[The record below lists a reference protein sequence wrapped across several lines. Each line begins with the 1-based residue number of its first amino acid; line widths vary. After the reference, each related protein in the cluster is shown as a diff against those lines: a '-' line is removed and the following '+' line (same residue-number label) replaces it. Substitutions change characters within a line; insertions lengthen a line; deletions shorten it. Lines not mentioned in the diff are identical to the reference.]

1 MIGDIEEIKK
11 KLIHGLSNNECEID
25 EITIDSS
32 YGNITN
38 TSCRVTLKERP
49 DYWFTAGWTRPP
61 KKVSYEEYCYNDWM
75 RTMKAYNAIDKD
87 RIKNVIFNNPAT
99 IVFWGDGTK
108 TVVKCEDTHF
118 DPEKG
123 LAMAI
128 AKHFMGTNKS
138 KSNYYDVFD
147 EYVSK
152 EWDKSNEQRT
162 ISSEIIG
169 KIVKQEKTD
178 DGLSLGFTLH
188 CKPVGVDGAIS
199 KPVKPTSVSEIIVEE
214 LAKNTKRTDLNN

>member
-32 YGNITN
+32 YGEITT
-38 TSCRVTLKERP
+38 TSCRVTLKEIP
-49 DYWFTAGWTRPP
+49 VYGFTGGWTRPP
-61 KKVSYEEYCYNDWM
+61 KRVSYEEYCYNDWM

-108 TVVKCEDTHF
+108 TVVKCNEDEF

-128 AKHFMGTNKS
+128 AKHFMGTSETKGDYYS
-138 KSNYYDVFD
+138 KAF
-147 EYVSK
+147 EKWIPK
-152 EWDKSNEQRT
+152 EKELPLGLKYEEDKKDPAVK
-162 ISSEIIG
+162 IIKR
-169 KIVKQEKTD
+169 KIKIAD
-178 DGLSLGFTLH
+178 
-188 CKPVGVDGAIS
+188 
-199 KPVKPTSVSEIIVEE
+199 
-214 LAKNTKRTDLNN
+214 DLND